1 MINIIFART
10 HSAEYLLHKYWA
22 RKPHNVLN
30 ILTKKLLKKKRGVVL
45 DPFCGSGVFLR
56 EASKLGHS
64 GYGYDINP
72 VASILSDI
80 TCNPPDYFKFKKVI
94 EPILE
99 DFKKECLKFYRTK
112 KNSNVK
118 YFIHEVITKC
128 PNCKTHQTKEE
139 SKKQKNINVCKN
151 CNKKLSFSLRYLLDT
166 KISGIFTDK
175 KIINNKEELINA
187 KNLEILNKKKIY
199 KEFNLNFTENNRILA
214 HNGMQTKDLF
224 TPRNFYLLGFLA
236 NKIHKI
242 KDKKIKK
249 TSLLLLTASAAQCSR
264 LIPHRNKFTTGGPA
278 WSVPGFWVPAIHIE
292 GNPYTHVTARL
303 KKFYNGIKL
312 LSEKENSKIKIFNE
326 DCINLKKTLTRKIDL
341 VFLDPPYGDSIPY
354 MEFSMMWNS
363 FFKRNIHLSKDIS
376 VSDKNNQKNISW
388 LNYKESLI
396 DRIKILQKMLTNK
409 GKFLVTFNNHDQRAW
424 EALVESLQRNG
435 MYCSDVM
442 YQLPAVISSKAQF
455 SKDGSYISDIYSV
468 FINKKN
474 YKFKESTDKLKK
486 DVLKSAKLRNGVI
499 SKQCLFRTIYM
510 SILKNNLSFKVI
522 KNLDEFVK
530 KNFFW
535 EKNNYFLK
543 SHKKTKKSN
552 LSKIVNKI
560 FIKHKSFEKINW
572 EDFYLDILKKVNDIS
587 LVEPSEINK
596 IIDISFHVK
605 KELNLLKYEAKQ
617 SSFKF

>member
-1 MINIIFART
+1 MIDIIFAKT

-30 ILTKKLLKKKRGVVL
+30 ILTKKILKKKGVVL

-80 TCNPPDYFKFKKVI
+80 TCNPPDYFEFKRVI

-99 DFKKECLKFYRTK
+99 DFQKECLKFYKTK
-112 KNSNVK
+112 NNSNIK
-118 YFIHEVITKC
+118 YFIHEVITTC
-128 PNCKTHQTKEE
+128 PNCKTHQTKQE
-139 SKKQKNINVCKN
+139 SKKQKNINICKN
-151 CNKKLSFSLRYLLDT
+151 CKKRLSFSLKNLSDT

-187 KNLEILNKKKIY
+187 KNLENLNKKKIF
-199 KEFNLNFTENNRILA
+199 KEFNLDFTENNRILA
-214 HNGMQTKDLF
+214 FKGMQTKDLF
-224 TPRNFYLLGFLA
+224 TVRNFYLLGFLA

-242 KDKKIKK
+242 KDEKIKN

-264 LIPHRNKFTTGGPA
+264 LIAHRNKFTTGGPA
-278 WSVPGFWVPAIHIE
+278 WSVPGFWVPPIHIE
-292 GNPYTHVTARL
+292 GNPYTHISARL

-312 LSEKENSKIKIFNE
+312 LSQKKNSKIKIFNE
-326 DCINLKKTLTRKIDL
+326 DCINLKNTFKGKIDL
-341 VFLDPPYGDSIPY
+341 VFLDPPYGDSVPY

-363 FFKRNIHLSKDIS
+363 FYKRNINLSKDIS

-388 LNYKESLI
+388 LNYKELLI
-396 DRIKILQKMLTNK
+396 DRIKVLQKLLTIK
-409 GKFLVTFNNHDQRAW
+409 GKLLVTFNNHDQRAW
-424 EALVESLQRNG
+424 EALVESLQRNS
-435 MYCSDVM
+435 MYCSNVM

-455 SKDGSYISDIYSV
+455 SKDGSYISDIYSI
-468 FINKKN
+468 FIKKKN
-474 YKFKESTDKLKK
+474 FKYPESTDKLKK

-522 KNLDEFVK
+522 KNVDDFIK

-535 EKNNYFLK
+535 KKNNYFLK
-543 SHKKTKKSN
+543 NYKKTKVSN

-560 FIKHKSFEKINW
+560 FIKHRSFEKKNW
-572 EDFYLDILKKVNDIS
+572 EDLYLDILKKVNDIS

-596 IIDISFHVK
+596 IVDITSNFK
-605 KELNLLKYEAKQ
+605 KDLNLLKYEAKQ